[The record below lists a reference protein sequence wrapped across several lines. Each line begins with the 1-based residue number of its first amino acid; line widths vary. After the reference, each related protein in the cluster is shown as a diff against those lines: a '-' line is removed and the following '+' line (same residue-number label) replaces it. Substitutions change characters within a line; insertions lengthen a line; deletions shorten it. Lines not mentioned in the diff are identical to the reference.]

1 MTHDNKEVVAETREL
16 TAVEKIQA
24 DIRAKAKIAK
34 EAGIIKRLQTATG
47 AELFINQED
56 VTKLMAIRADIE
68 KATAKPIYP
77 GFRFD
82 QTSELIIAIASGL
95 QFAGKDAREHL
106 ASYYEVFTPGIRDTI
121 LGAYGNLP
129 YIKRPT
135 LLDIEGDGVLKEM
148 DPDGIE
154 YALEGQP
161 ADIEKLQVVCEMVQ
175 DSLGLIG
182 TMNIT
187 QAKQDRAWSDAKK
200 KVLKQQLL
208 EEYKENTDTE
218 EEEIQE
224 KTDEEYLAELVDK
237 QQEA

>member
-1 MTHDNKEVVAETREL
+1 MTNTKEVVETREL
-16 TAVEKIQA
+16 TSVEKIQA
-24 DIRAKAKIAK
+24 DIRVKAKKAK
-34 EAGIIKRLQTATG
+34 EAGVIKRLQTPTG

-56 VTKLMAIRADIE
+56 VTKLMEIKVDIE

-82 QTSELIIAIASGL
+82 QTSELIVGIANRL
-95 QFAGKDAREHL
+95 QYAGKDAIEHL

-129 YIKRPT
+129 YIKKPT
-135 LLDIEGDGVLKEM
+135 LLDIEGDGVLVEM
-148 DPDGIE
+148 DPAGVA
-154 YALEGQP
+154 YALKGQP

-182 TMNIT
+182 TMDIT
-187 QAKQDRAWSDAKK
+187 QDRQDKAWSDAKK

-208 EEYKENTDTE
+208 EEYKDNTDTE
-218 EEEIQE
+218 EPEQE
-224 KTDEEYLAELVDK
+224 KTDEEYLAEISA
-237 QQEA
+237 E